1 MSLLQDPFGIHAQAL
16 TLRSMRSTVLAANIA
31 NADTPNYKARDIDF
45 KSLLSG
51 NSVGELRM
59 SDRDHIQSAYGEQ
72 GGDLLYR
79 IPTNPS
85 LDGNTVEIDT
95 EQGMYADNAM
105 RYQATL
111 TFLNSRIKGI
121 KTALRGE

>member
-1 MSLLQDPFGIHAQAL
+1 MSLLRDPFGIHADAL
-16 TLRSMRSTVLAANIA
+16 TIRSMRSTVLAANIA
-31 NADTPNYKARDIDF
+31 NADTPNYKARDLDF
-45 KSLLSG
+45 KSLLSSG
-51 NSVGELRM
+51 AKGQLNT
-59 SDRDHIQSAYGEQ
+59 SDRQHIQSAFGAE

-95 EQGMYADNAM
+95 EQGLYADNAM